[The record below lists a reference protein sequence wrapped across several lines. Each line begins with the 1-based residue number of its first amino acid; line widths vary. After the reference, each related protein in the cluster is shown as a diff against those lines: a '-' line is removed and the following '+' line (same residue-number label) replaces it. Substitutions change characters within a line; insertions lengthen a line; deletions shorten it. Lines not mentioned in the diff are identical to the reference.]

1 MSDADRVARIAAGIA
16 ITDKLIDVCAPIV
29 DGQETALVT
38 EALAAAFMAMLVA
51 GTPNKR
57 DQFVVLARYAER
69 ILEYARDA

>member
-1 MSDADRVARIAAGIA
+1 
-16 ITDKLIDVCAPIV
+16 
-29 DGQETALVT
+29 VT